1 MVRKVDHFNLS
12 ERAACT
18 FYLIQLQQLEWSVIS
33 PLPARHKTPLR
44 QEFQC
49 LPLLSKPPPLF
60 T

>member
-1 MVRKVDHFNLS
+1 MACDS

-18 FYLIQLQQLEWSVIS
+18 FYLIQLRCLEGSVIS

>member
-1 MVRKVDHFNLS
+1 MQEAKTRKFVF
-12 ERAACT
+12 A
-18 FYLIQLQQLEWSVIS
+18 FYLIQLQQLEWSVAS
-33 PLPARHKTPLR
+33 LLPTRHKTPLR